1 MAEHGRPTDTSETAS
16 RRYFELL
23 RSRSPAQRAVI
34 LAGLVGSVRQ
44 LARASVK
51 LAHPGASE
59 REVEARVAARLYGNE
74 VAARFYPGVDI
85 A

>member
-1 MAEHGRPTDTSETAS
+1 MTEHGRPLDTSETAS

-23 RSRSPAQRAVI
+23 RSRTPAERAVI

-44 LARASVK
+44 LAKASVK
-51 LAHPGASE
+51 LAHPHASE
-59 REVEARVAARLYGNE
+59 REIEARVAARLYGDA
-74 VAARFYPGVDI
+74 VAARFFPDVDV